1 MITMSYKKKKVNILV
16 PDDMYKNWQKA
27 MNKTGYKTMSDY
39 IRNSMSIVSEAVMN
53 NNKGEKSVGIV
64 LLDS

>member
-1 MITMSYKKKKVNILV
+1 MSDKKKKVNILV
-16 PDDMYKNWQKA
+16 PDDMYKNWQEA